1 MDTFKL
7 FISSLFN
14 LSPLDAVMYYI
25 SMNYE
30 ASEHDPWLDRIG
42 LGLSIG
48 NQAQNDLSFQLGPGL
63 ESGLFS

>member
-1 MDTFKL
+1 
-7 FISSLFN
+7 
-14 LSPLDAVMYYI
+14 MYYI

-30 ASEHDPWLDRIG
+30 AYEHDPCLDRIG

-48 NQAQNDLSFQLGPGL
+48 NQAQIDLSFQLGPGL